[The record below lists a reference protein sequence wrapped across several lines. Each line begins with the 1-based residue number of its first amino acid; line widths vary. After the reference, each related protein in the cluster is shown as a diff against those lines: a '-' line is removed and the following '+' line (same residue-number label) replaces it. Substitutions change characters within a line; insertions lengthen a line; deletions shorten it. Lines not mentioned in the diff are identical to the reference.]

1 MIDLK
6 QNSYGGRYSIHKP
19 LLLLWGIG
27 ALKSRR
33 IIDWHSIRAELSQ
46 LLMDFANDR
55 NPKPHYP
62 FIRLQNDGWWVVE
75 GYEDL
80 NGDAR
85 VSELNRVNPKARLSS
100 SMVGLISTKEGMTSV
115 VIELLKNFEPE
126 SHISLLDAVGIKKL
140 AWVQFEI
147 DASVKAYLEML
158 ESEKRG
164 VKYSKTDQRNGLM
177 AGLLS
182 IRSKTSIERRMM
194 NISSVLADQGRQFIQ
209 GYKPYENVGPG
220 VKPMIEEALSK
231 YEGQGESV
239 SIDQRKDENENRRRA
254 KSEKA
259 ATNFSGQGFS
269 TDADANR
276 AVELR
281 AMEVV
286 REYGTMQNWG
296 YCEDTS
302 DNCPYD
308 FEFRNDD
315 LVRRVEVKGTRG
327 KGNAVTVTYNEVE
340 HAKFSEYNVIL
351 AVVSSIVLQRDDE
364 GNLLATEGELR
375 ILDPWNP
382 STQGA
387 LKPVQYRL
395 TLPDE
400 D

>member
-6 QNSYGGRYSIHKP
+6 QNIYGGRYSIHKP
-19 LLLLWGIG
+19 LLLLWAIG
-27 ALKSRR
+27 AWKAGR
-33 IIDWHSIRAELSQ
+33 IIDWQTVRAELSQ
-46 LLMDFANDR
+46 LLMDFANDQ

-62 FIRLQNDGWWVVE
+62 FIRLQNDGWWIVE
-75 GYEDL
+75 GYEDF
-80 NGDAR
+80 NGDAK
-85 VSELNRVNPKARLSS
+85 VSELNRVNPKARLSGS
-100 SMVGLISTKEGMTSV
+100 IVGLMSTKEGVTSV
-115 VIELLKNFEPE
+115 VIELLKNFEPQT
-126 SHISLLDAVGIKKL
+126 HNSLLNAVGIKNL

-158 ESEKRG
+158 EFEKRG
-164 VKYSKTDQRNGLM
+164 AKYSKTNQRNGLM

-209 GYKPYENVGPG
+209 GYKPFENVGPG
-220 VKPMIEEALSK
+220 VKPMIEKALAK
-231 YEGQGESV
+231 YEGQGASV
-239 SIDQRKDENENRRRA
+239 SIGQRKDENDNRRRA
-254 KSEKA
+254 QREKA
-259 ATNFSGQGFS
+259 TSNFSGQGFS

-286 REYGTMQNWG
+286 REYAEMQKWG
-296 YCEDTS
+296 HCEDTS

-308 FEFRNDD
+308 FEFRKDD
-315 LVRRVEVKGTRG
+315 VVRRIEVKGTRG
-327 KGNAVTVTYNEVE
+327 KGDAVTVTFNEVE

-351 AVVSSIVLQRDDE
+351 AVVSSIVLQRDDT
-364 GNLLATEGELR
+364 GNLFATEGELR

-387 LKPVQYRL
+387 LKPVQYRY
-395 TLPDE
+395 TLPEE